1 MVMLSRFFAPLLRG
15 ARASRAGGWLFE
27 NQILKANPPLA
38 CGSLPPCQG
47 GEPARRRRGFTL
59 IELLVVLSVIAIL
72 LTLAV
77 PRYFGSIDKSKE
89 AVLKENLN
97 QMRDAISRY
106 YADKGKYPESLDS
119 LATDK
124 YLRKVPTDP
133 ITESTTTW
141 QVMRPDDPQKGGV
154 YDVKSGAPGKGLD
167 GSEFSQW

>member
-1 MVMLSRFFAPLLRG
+1 MRARFFAPLLRG
-15 ARASRAGGWLFE
+15 ARASRAGG
-27 NQILKANPPLA
+27 
-38 CGSLPPCQG
+38 
-47 GEPARRRRGFTL
+47 FTL
-59 IELLVVLSVIAIL
+59 IELLVVLSVVAIL

-106 YADKGKYPESLDS
+106 YADKGKYPESLDA

-133 ITESTTTW
+133 ITESASTW
-141 QVMRPDDPQKGGV
+141 QILRPEDPQKGGV
-154 YDVKSGAPGKGLD
+154 YDVKSGAAGKALD
-167 GSEFSQW
+167 GSEFSTW